1 MDSPEI
7 RIRCI
12 KDDDEFVL
20 DTLRKGKG
28 EGEVNKGFKI
38 NCFLRP
44 ANDEEQDGHW
54 RGLKEC

>member
-28 EGEVNKGFKI
+28 EGEVNK
-38 NCFLRP
+38 
-44 ANDEEQDGHW
+44 
-54 RGLKEC
+54 